1 MRYALVVLCLMT
13 TQVQAQTLILGWEY
27 DAPAPERF
35 ILSLVDHQGTVATLT
50 VEPSKPGACA
60 HIPEAGPQTFCAR
73 WPQCLTPGVWVFIA
87 QAESHGIQSPTSPP
101 LTCRVVQDN
110 LCGCAPEP
118 LQIAPLTQTQGQ
130 AHIPAI
136 PTPPP
141 IPDDVK
147 ALLHPV
153 PATAPGKALAG
164 PELLREALNVTA
176 PAIQM
181 PGGT

>member
-1 MRYALVVLCLMT
+1 MRYTLVLLCLMAT
-13 TQVQAQTLILGWEY
+13 HVQAQTFILGWEY

-35 ILSLVDHQGTVATLT
+35 ILSLVDHQGTVATLA

-60 HIPEAGPQTFCAR
+60 RIPEAGPQTFCAI
-73 WPQCLTPGVWVFIA
+73 WPQCLTPGIWVFIA
-87 QAESHGIQSPTSPP
+87 QAESHGIQSPTSLP

-110 LCGCAPEP
+110 LCRCAPEP
-118 LQIAPLTQTQGQ
+118 VQIAPPAQTQGQ
-130 AHIPAI
+130 AQAI
-136 PTPPP
+136 PTPPQ
-141 IPDDVK
+141 IPEDVK
-147 ALLHPV
+147 VLLHPV

-176 PAIQM
+176 PAVQM

>member
-1 MRYALVVLCLMT
+1 MRYILLFLYLT
-13 TQVQAQTLILGWEY
+13 TCAQAQTLILGWEY

-60 HIPEAGPQTFCAR
+60 RIPEAGPQTFCAS

-101 LTCRVVQDN
+101 LTCRITQDN

-118 LQIAPLTQTQGQ
+118 LQIAPPVQTQGQ
-130 AHIPAI
+130 ASII
-136 PTPPP
+136 PTPPH